1 MDPTP
6 PIVPE
11 QAVNLKGP
19 DGRTIPY
26 MHCIEVSVEVDFMP
40 GIELVV
46 PALVVPTTEYHK
58 EVPVI
63 VGTNIIS
70 RYQERCELEHSK
82 NVTAEWQRAFL
93 AVQAGFLGSVRS
105 TNKTSF

>member
-1 MDPTP
+1 MTTVSEEYYNQMDPTP

-11 QAVNLKGP
+11 QAVNLKGT

-26 MHCIEVSVEVDFMP
+26 MHCIEVSVEADFMP

-46 PALVVPTTEYHK
+46 PALVVPTTEYHN

-70 RYQERCELEHSK
+70 RYQERCEHEHS
-82 NVTAEWQRAFL
+82 
-93 AVQAGFLGSVRS
+93 
-105 TNKTSF
+105 

>member
-1 MDPTP
+1 MDPTS

-26 MHCIEVSVEVDFMP
+26 MHCIEVSVEVDFIT
-40 GIELVV
+40 GKELVV
-46 PALVVPTTEYHK
+46 PALVVPTIEYHK

-70 RYQERCELEHSK
+70 RYQERCKHEHSE

-105 TNKTSF
+105 TNKTNF